1 MSNCNNCGSS
11 KNQYTDYGSYL
22 RTRGNNVDIN
32 KFIYDIGFGNFRFEN
47 LKTSDTLM
55 NHSSNHDMPT
65 VIILNDLGE
74 MRTVS
79 TSNVAASNTYTL
91 ELQVDA
97 SSKRTFVW
105 KKK

>member
-11 KNQYTDYGSYL
+11 KNQYVDYGSYL

-32 KFIYDIGFGNFRFEN
+32 KFIYDIGFGNFKFDN
-47 LKTSDTLM
+47 LKTSDTSM
-55 NHSSNHDMPT
+55 NHSANHDLPT

-79 TSNVAASNTYTL
+79 TSGLTAKTYTL
-91 ELQVDA
+91 QLKVDS
-97 SSKRTFVW
+97 SSKRTIVW
-105 KKK
+105 G